1 MKKLVIA
8 ATAVLLGFAVNAA
21 SIYWGS
27 GDLTNAGEGKAI
39 NASGSTLNSG
49 TGYLFVLGTGE
60 TGTPAIQAI
69 AADWA
74 SLTTEKAIF
83 DAFNGTDTL
92 TINGH
97 DYSVTSV
104 EAVEG
109 GYIDWGAT
117 SGTATHEL
125 YAMSIITT
133 GTGDNMLYAA
143 NAYSAK
149 IGTSGIAGSDEM
161 SLTWKNMGTT
171 GAATTWQTAAVPEP
185 TSGLLLLIGVAGLA
199 LRRRRA

>member
-8 ATAVLLGFAVNAA
+8 ATAVLFGFAVNAA

-39 NASGSTLNSG
+39 NASGSTLTSG
-49 TGYLFVLGTGE
+49 SGYLFVLGS
-60 TGTPAIQAI
+60 GTAQAMATV

-74 SLTTEKAIF
+74 SLTTEKAIYE
-83 DAFNGTDTL
+83 AFNGSNKL

-97 DYSVTSV
+97 DYTVTAV
-104 EAVEG
+104 ESVEG

-117 SGTATHEL
+117 STTADDYV

-133 GTGDNMLYAA
+133 GTGDDMLYAA
-143 NAYSAK
+143 NAFSATA
-149 IGTSGIAGSDEM
+149 TSSGVAGADEM
-161 SLTWKNMGTT
+161 SIKWQNMGTP
-171 GAATTWQTAAVPEP
+171 GAATTWQAAAVPEP
-185 TSGLLLLIGVAGLA
+185 TSGLLLLLGVAGLA